1 MTRERGVMVRAL
13 RPVPWLIAAAMCW
26 SAALPLQAAD
36 APLAPEFAW
45 RGAVTPAEGSSL
57 VRLALPPDA
66 LARLQTRQAHDVR
79 VFNAAGAVVP
89 YAVLPVADLEHTAP
103 RVQTRVYPA
112 WPLYSP
118 TSPDAP
124 ADKGSLEI
132 RWSPDGSASSTMAW
146 VRPGAQAVPGGM
158 QRLPA
163 VLLDLRT
170 ESQTLS
176 ALELKGNWP
185 RNALVHIELASSSDL
200 QDWTPIPLKG
210 PVFRFDGSDA
220 PSNTA
225 LELQQPQSF
234 QGRYLRLRW
243 AGQDGMRLNSVTG
256 RVASAR
262 QAAEPVR
269 LEVGEGTP
277 EGAFARVWSLPF
289 ATPVLALHIQAVQDN
304 TLVPLRISGR
314 ADATK
319 PWRLLASTVAYRM
332 DTVAGGRS
340 NPAQPLPDT
349 ALRQLRLETSNGVP
363 LPAGGLRLGAD
374 LAPVHLAFL
383 ASGAGPFVVAAGR
396 PDTPFAGVDAAT
408 LASASAT
415 PLVSLPLTP
424 VRQLRAD
431 LPGAPQLW
439 AASLLPAHVSLRSVA
454 LWGVL
459 LIGVAVMAGVAY
471 ALLRQLNAAPAGTA
485 TAEQPPR
492 P

>member
-1 MTRERGVMVRAL
+1 MTGARNLGASALLAVRWLLAAGVCWGGGL
-13 RPVPWLIAAAMCW
+13 PVH
-26 SAALPLQAAD
+26 AAD
-36 APLAPEFAW
+36 ALAASEFAW
-45 RGAVTPAEGSSL
+45 RGAVAPADGSSL

-66 LARLQTRQAHDVR
+66 LARLQTHQAQDVR

-103 RVQTRVYPA
+103 QVQTRLYPA

-118 TSPDAP
+118 TSPEAT

-132 RWSPDGSASSTMAW
+132 RWSPDGSATSAMAW
-146 VRPGAQAVPGGM
+146 VRPGTQGVPGGT
-158 QRLPA
+158 RLLPA
-163 VLLDLRT
+163 ALLDLRT

-185 RNALVHIELASSSDL
+185 RNALVHIELASSTDL
-200 QDWTPIPLKG
+200 QDWTPIALKG

-220 PSNTA
+220 PANTA
-225 LELQQPQSF
+225 LDLQQPQSF

-243 AGQDGMRLNSVTG
+243 AGQDGVRLSSVTG
-256 RVASAR
+256 RVATAR

-269 LEVGEGTP
+269 LDVGEGTP

-289 ATPVLALHIQAVQDN
+289 ATPVLALHIEAVQDN

-319 PWRLLASTVAYRM
+319 PWRLLASTVVYRM

-363 LPAGGLRLGAD
+363 LPAGGLRLSAD
-374 LAPVHLAFL
+374 LAPVQVAFL
-383 ASGAGPFVVAAGR
+383 ASGSGPFLVAAGR
-396 PDTPFAGVDAAT
+396 ADTAFAGVDAAT

-415 PLVSLPLTP
+415 PLPSLPFTP

-439 AASLLPAHVSLRSVA
+439 AASLLPANVSLRSAV
-454 LWGVL
+454 LWAVL
-459 LIGVAVMAGVAY
+459 LIGVSVMASVAY
-471 ALLRQLNAAPAGTA
+471 ALLRQLNAAPAGGA
-485 TAEQPPR
+485 AAGNPPKS
-492 P
+492 